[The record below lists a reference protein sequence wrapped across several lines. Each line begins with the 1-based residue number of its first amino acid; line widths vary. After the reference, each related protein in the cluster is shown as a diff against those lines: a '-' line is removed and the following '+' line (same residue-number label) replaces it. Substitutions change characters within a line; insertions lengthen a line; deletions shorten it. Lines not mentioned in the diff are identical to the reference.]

1 MIQPRAA
8 QAHGERPSLHVRVFS
23 RWVVLLI
30 LALGTAHAQEADEF
44 AAWLAELRSEAL
56 AQGIRPGLLDRALAD
71 VTPIPRVIEL
81 DRNQPEF
88 TKTFQEY
95 LALVVPPS
103 RVARGRRL
111 LAENRAL
118 LDEIYARYGVQPRV
132 IVAFWGIETNFGE
145 TLGGFRVIPALATLA
160 HDGRRS
166 TYFRGELLDALHILN
181 EGHITADAMMG
192 SWAGAMGQ
200 CQFMPSSFR
209 RYAVDF
215 DGDGRRDIWSSRAD
229 VFASAANYLAQC
241 GWQGDRIWGR
251 AVRLPTDF
259 AVPEGRLRLSEW
271 QARGVR
277 RTDGRDL
284 PRAPDLPAQL
294 ILPGEGLAPA
304 YLIYD
309 NFEAI
314 LKWNRS
320 SYFALAVGI
329 LSDRLR

>member
-1 MIQPRAA
+1 MRTEI
-8 QAHGERPSLHVRVFS
+8 ERPSPPVRVSS
-23 RWVVLLI
+23 RWSAILLCLAI
-30 LALGTAHAQEADEF
+30 ALGTARGQEP
-44 AAWLAELRSEAL
+44 AAFETWLAALRTEAL
-56 AQGIRPGLLDRALAD
+56 EQGIAAELLDRALID
-71 VTPIPRVIEL
+71 VAPLPRVIEL

-88 TKTFQEY
+88 TRTFTEY
-95 LALVVPPS
+95 LALVVPPA
-103 RVARGRRL
+103 RVAQGRRL

-118 LDEIYARYGVQPRV
+118 LDEIYTRYGVQPRV
-132 IVAFWGIETNFGE
+132 IVALWGIETSFGG
-145 TLGGFRVIPALATLA
+145 TLGGFKVIPALATLA

-166 TYFRGELLDALHILN
+166 AYFRRELLDALHILN
-181 EGHITADAMMG
+181 EGHIAPEEMIG

-209 RYAVDF
+209 RHAVDY
-215 DGDGRRDIWSSRAD
+215 DGDGRRDIWTTRAD
-229 VFASAANYLAQC
+229 VFASAAHYLAGC

-251 AVRLPTDF
+251 AVQL
-259 AVPEGRLRLSEW
+259 PEGFEPTEGRRHLSEW

-284 PRAPDLPAQL
+284 PPSPDLVAEL
-294 ILPGEGLAPA
+294 ILPTDALEPA
-304 YLIYD
+304 YLVYD

-320 SYFALAVGI
+320 TYFALAVGI